1 MSKKMDLNDIARF
14 EKAIAKKYGPEA
26 IENPRKYWNDE
37 KEKSYQAQ
45 IKEMAEKERQL
56 EEKDDKVE
64 QDGFLISKKLLTKE
78 QNRICP
84 VCDTFSFSLQ
94 DDVYMSKF
102 ECCKK
107 CYIKWVEDREERWE
121 EGWRPSK
128 ENK

>member
-1 MSKKMDLNDIARF
+1 MKDLNRIARL
-14 EKAIAKKYGPEA
+14 EKAIAKKYGHEA
-26 IENPRKYWNDE
+26 IQNPRSNWSDE
-37 KEKSYQAQ
+37 KENDY
-45 IKEMAEKERQL
+45 KEQLQKLQKKEIVLREKE
-56 EEKDDKVE
+56 EKVE
-64 QDGFLISKKLLTKE
+64 VDGVLINKKLLTKE

-107 CYIKWVEDREERWE
+107 CYIRWVEDREERWE

>member
-1 MSKKMDLNDIARF
+1 VKDLNRIARL
-14 EKAIAKKYGPEA
+14 EKAIAKKYGHEA
-26 IENPRKYWNDE
+26 IQNPRSNWSDE
-37 KEKSYQAQ
+37 KENDY
-45 IKEMAEKERQL
+45 KEQLQKLQKKEILLREKE
-56 EEKDDKVE
+56 EKVE
-64 QDGFLISKKLLTKE
+64 VDGVLINKKLLTKE

-107 CYIKWVEDREERWE
+107 CYIRWVEDREERWE

>member
-1 MSKKMDLNDIARF
+1 MKDLNRIARL
-14 EKAIAKKYGPEA
+14 EKAIAKKYGHEA
-26 IENPRKYWNDE
+26 IQNPRSNWSDE
-37 KEKSYQAQ
+37 KENDS
-45 IKEMAEKERQL
+45 KEQLQKLQKKEILLREKE
-56 EEKDDKVE
+56 EKVE
-64 QDGFLISKKLLTKE
+64 VDGVLINKKLLTKE

>member
-1 MSKKMDLNDIARF
+1 MKDLNRIARL
-14 EKAIAKKYGPEA
+14 EKAIAKKYGHEA
-26 IENPRKYWNDE
+26 IQNPRSNWSDE
-37 KEKSYQAQ
+37 KENDY
-45 IKEMAEKERQL
+45 KEQLQKLQKKEILLREKE
-56 EEKDDKVE
+56 EKVE
-64 QDGFLISKKLLTKE
+64 VDGVLINKKLLTKE

>member
-1 MSKKMDLNDIARF
+1 VKDLNRIARL
-14 EKAIAKKYGPEA
+14 EKAIAKKYGHEA
-26 IENPRKYWNDE
+26 IQNPRSNWSDE
-37 KEKSYQAQ
+37 KENDY
-45 IKEMAEKERQL
+45 KEQLQKLQKKEILLREKE
-56 EEKDDKVE
+56 EKVE
-64 QDGFLISKKLLTKE
+64 VDGVLINKKLLTKE

>member
-1 MSKKMDLNDIARF
+1 MKDLNRIARL
-14 EKAIAKKYGPEA
+14 EKAIAKKYGHEA
-26 IENPRKYWNDE
+26 IQNPRSNWSDE
-37 KEKSYQAQ
+37 KENDY
-45 IKEMAEKERQL
+45 KEQLQKLQKKEILLREKE
-56 EEKDDKVE
+56 EKVE
-64 QDGFLISKKLLTKE
+64 VDGILINKKLLTKE

-107 CYIKWVEDREERWE
+107 CYIRWVEDREERWE